1 MTVRTYGFGLP
12 VKYEE
17 ISPGMLIS
25 GKWQDRKVLG
35 LGFATERETLV
46 AVFDDSGDEGP
57 LPPYVIQPHELN
69 ATAVMIPG
77 DRVITPAEGDA
88 SFPLLPQ
95 RRVALEGLVICSDGS
110 VAVAVNYRD
119 FARDKFLLL
128 DFDTGEPVDRVV
140 QVAVLP
146 DWQLFVV
153 EEGQTTRRRVSA
165 SA

>member
-1 MTVRTYGFGLP
+1 MTVRTYGFGRP

-17 ISPGMLIS
+17 ISQGMLIA
-25 GKWQDRKVLG
+25 GRWQERKVLG

-57 LPPYVIQPHELN
+57 LPPYVIQPYELN

-77 DRVITPAEGDA
+77 DRLITPAEGDA

-95 RRVALEGLVICSDGS
+95 RRVATEGLVICSDGR
-110 VAVAVNYRD
+110 VAVAVNHNDFGRD
-119 FARDKFLLL
+119 NFLLL
-128 DFDTGEPVDRVV
+128 DFDTGKPVDRVT

-165 SA
+165 AA